1 MLDKSVGSPTGA
13 ADLPDSFSFTRL
25 SCKLWEPGRRQA
37 RRNAA
42 ALIMEMD
49 GGGGTEVRG
58 ESGSGLRGSS
68 GGSTGEFG
76 VVRVAG
82 VGSRSG
88 AASPEGV
95 DGAGP
100 L

>member
-1 MLDKSVGSPTGA
+1 
-13 ADLPDSFSFTRL
+13 
-25 SCKLWEPGRRQA
+25 
-37 RRNAA
+37 
-42 ALIMEMD
+42 MEME
-49 GGGGTEVRG
+49 GGGGSEAHR
-58 ESGSGLRGSS
+58 GSGLEMRGVS
-68 GGSTGEFG
+68 GSSTGEFG